1 MQVSYNN
8 ILAPKLQ
15 VVVNVEKSA
24 APVQKTEWHGSNHM
38 GNKMILTTTTESMK
52 VNTIHPVVLD
62 LNNKLNPKVVPAS
75 NKYTAPKGMFGTDE

>member
-1 MQVSYNN
+1 
-8 ILAPKLQ
+8 
-15 VVVNVEKSA
+15 
-24 APVQKTEWHGSNHM
+24 M